1 MGLNPFLWGWKIGN
15 SIADFFTP
23 QLITA
28 DEERRA
34 IEEEERQKT
43 NQYRPP
49 KAYEPVGDTE
59 YQVPLPPP
67 PTASPPGKSYQPPPT
82 IFTTATVEEAYIQ
95 PDQAG
100 FPNWWQWLPGPWLY
114 NQLRKKPEVHQP
126 TAVKGIFQFG
136 RLMVDNHSEAP
147 LQMPEWDYMVE
158 ASESQAALQASSDAF
173 AWWLAKNGGAP
184 NPGPQVGDFYDQGA
198 LLWAVDLRAYNQGL
212 ALMYGIQA
220 PADAFANMWIRSRNA
235 LSMIPRGTTYQALE
249 IAPVSAVNQR
259 NYYEWQ
265 GEVDSAVGGAGLALS
280 IARLMQGFEEPIPR
294 IVLENSGGGLKQI
307 QRALASDQFP
317 FSVPV
322 SLLLEPEDIK
332 GKSDEEIYEKI
343 ESIPQ
348 LLLWLTRALDE
359 LIGKFPITMEFA
371 ENDLL
376 DLNDEYAEYKSNPP
390 PDISDLPFY
399 LQNDKMVSYREANG
413 VIIKK
418 VKVPNLAEAIAEILG
433 INLAEKTSNDL
444 AVEMLTRTMT
454 EIGSTKAVAV
464 NANAWIE
471 AVADY
476 LGFESK
482 DIVQNVEYTYNP
494 LLQTKSDKPISWQQL
509 LKPTEVPTAMPQF
522 NDKLTF
528 EAKFELIKE
537 IHAIVKAALTEGIG
551 KSDGQMLSRIKAFAK
566 EMGVTAKDQNR
577 DPDGISDQPKEKDDF
592 DRFLEDVE
600 YGFIGQGAW
609 ATDGQTKPYG
619 RELGQRP
626 RIKRLGSQTTDSA

>member
-1 MGLNPFLWGWKIGN
+1 MGLNPFLWGWKLGN

-34 IEEEERQKT
+34 IEDAERQKT

-49 KAYEPVGDTE
+49 KAYVPVGDTE

-67 PTASPPGKSYQPPPT
+67 PAAPSPGKNFYPPPT
-82 IFTTATVEEAYIQ
+82 IRTTATVEEAYIQ

-100 FPNWWQWLPGPWLY
+100 FPNWWQWLPGPWLF

-147 LQMPEWDYMVE
+147 LEMPEWDYMVDAGSSKE
-158 ASESQAALQASSDAF
+158 ALQTSSDAF
-173 AWWLAKNGGAP
+173 AWWIAKNGGAP

-198 LLWAVDLRAYNQGL
+198 LLWAVDLRAYNQGV

-235 LSMIPRGTTYQALE
+235 LSMIPRGTTYQALD
-249 IAPVSAVNQR
+249 ISPISAVNQR

-265 GEVDSAVGGAGLALS
+265 GEVDSAVGGAGLATS
-280 IARLMQGFEEPIPR
+280 ISNLMQGLKDSVPR
-294 IVLENSGGGLKQI
+294 IVLENSGGGIKQI
-307 QRALASDQFP
+307 QRALATDQFP
-317 FSVPV
+317 FSVPI

-332 GKSDEEIYEKI
+332 GKADEEIYQQI
-343 ESIPQ
+343 ESVPQ
-348 LLLWLTRALDE
+348 LLLWLTKALDE
-359 LIGKFPITMEFA
+359 LIGKFPITMEIA

-376 DLNDEYAEYKSNPP
+376 DMNDEYAEWKSNPP

-399 LQNDKMVSYREANG
+399 LQNDKMVSYREAGG
-413 VIIKK
+413 VIVKT

-482 DIVQNVEYTYNP
+482 DAEVKVEYTYNP
-494 LLQTKSDKPISWQQL
+494 LLQTDKNKPISWEQF
-509 LKPTEVPTAMPQF
+509 LKPTEVPTPMPQF
-522 NDKLTF
+522 SDKLTF

-551 KSDGQMLSRIKAFAK
+551 KSDAQMMSRIKAFAK
-566 EMGVTAKDQNR
+566 EMGIVPKN
-577 DPDGISDQPKEKDDF
+577 PDKNNDGASDQPREKDDF
-592 DRFLEDVE
+592 DRFLEDAE

>member
-1 MGLNPFLWGWKIGN
+1 
-15 SIADFFTP
+15 
-23 QLITA
+23 
-28 DEERRA
+28 
-34 IEEEERQKT
+34 
-43 NQYRPP
+43 
-49 KAYEPVGDTE
+49 
-59 YQVPLPPP
+59 
-67 PTASPPGKSYQPPPT
+67 
-82 IFTTATVEEAYIQ
+82 
-95 PDQAG
+95 
-100 FPNWWQWLPGPWLY
+100 
-114 NQLRKKPEVHQP
+114 
-126 TAVKGIFQFG
+126 
-136 RLMVDNHSEAP
+136 MVDNHSEAP

-158 ASESQAALQASSDAF
+158 ASESQAALQASADAF
-173 AWWLAKNGGAP
+173 AWWIAKNGGAP
-184 NPGPQVGDFYDQGA
+184 NIGPQIGDFYDQGA

-212 ALMYGIQA
+212 ALMYGVQA

-235 LSMIPRGTTYQALE
+235 LSMIPRGTTHQALE
-249 IAPVSAVNQR
+249 IIPVSAVNQR

-265 GEVDSAVGGAGLALS
+265 PEVDSAVGGAGLALS
-280 IARLMQGFEEPIPR
+280 IARLMQREEEPIPR
-294 IVLENSGGGLKQI
+294 IVLENSGGGIKQI
-307 QRALASDQFP
+307 QRALATEQFP
-317 FSVPV
+317 FQVPI
-322 SLLLEPEDIK
+322 SLLLEPEDLRGK
-332 GKSDEEIYEKI
+332 GDDEIYQTI

-348 LLLWLTRALDE
+348 LLLWLTKALDE
-359 LIGKFPITMEFA
+359 LIGKFPITMEIA

-376 DLNDEYAEYKSNPP
+376 DMNDEYAEWKRNPP

-413 VIIKK
+413 IIVKT

-433 INLAEKTSNDL
+433 INLAEKTTNDL

-476 LGFESK
+476 LGFEAK
-482 DIVQNVEYTYNP
+482 DVVQNVEYTYNP
-494 LLQTKSDKPISWQQL
+494 LLQTKEDQPISWQQL
-509 LKPTEVPTAMPQF
+509 LKPTEVPTGMPQF
-522 NDKLTF
+522 SDKLTF

-551 KSDGQMLSRIKAFAK
+551 KTDGQMLSRIRAFAK
-566 EMGVTAKDQNR
+566 EMGITPKAPDKDG
-577 DPDGISDQPKEKDDF
+577 DGTPDQPREKDDF

-609 ATDGQTKPYG
+609 ATDGITKPYG

>member
-1 MGLNPFLWGWKIGN
+1 M
-15 SIADFFTP
+15 
-23 QLITA
+23 
-28 DEERRA
+28 
-34 IEEEERQKT
+34 
-43 NQYRPP
+43 
-49 KAYEPVGDTE
+49 
-59 YQVPLPPP
+59 
-67 PTASPPGKSYQPPPT
+67 
-82 IFTTATVEEAYIQ
+82 
-95 PDQAG
+95 
-100 FPNWWQWLPGPWLY
+100 
-114 NQLRKKPEVHQP
+114 
-126 TAVKGIFQFG
+126 
-136 RLMVDNHSEAP
+136 
-147 LQMPEWDYMVE
+147 
-158 ASESQAALQASSDAF
+158 
-173 AWWLAKNGGAP
+173 
-184 NPGPQVGDFYDQGA
+184 
-198 LLWAVDLRAYNQGL
+198 
-212 ALMYGIQA
+212 
-220 PADAFANMWIRSRNA
+220 
-235 LSMIPRGTTYQALE
+235 
-249 IAPVSAVNQR
+249 
-259 NYYEWQ
+259 
-265 GEVDSAVGGAGLALS
+265 
-280 IARLMQGFEEPIPR
+280 
-294 IVLENSGGGLKQI
+294 
-307 QRALASDQFP
+307 
-317 FSVPV
+317 
-322 SLLLEPEDIK
+322 
-332 GKSDEEIYEKI
+332 
-343 ESIPQ
+343 
-348 LLLWLTRALDE
+348 
-359 LIGKFPITMEFA
+359 
-371 ENDLL
+371 
-376 DLNDEYAEYKSNPP
+376 NDEYAEYKSNPP

-413 VIIKK
+413 VIVKT

-509 LKPTEVPTAMPQF
+509 LKPTEVPTSMPQF

-566 EMGVTAKDQNR
+566 EMGVVAKN
-577 DPDGISDQPKEKDDF
+577 PDKNNDGESDQPKEKDDF

>member
-1 MGLNPFLWGWKIGN
+1 MGLNPFLWGWKLGN

-34 IEEEERQKT
+34 IEDAERQKT

-49 KAYEPVGDTE
+49 KAYVPVGDTE
-59 YQVPLPPP
+59 YQVPLPPAP
-67 PTASPPGKSYQPPPT
+67 VAPSPGKNFYPPPT
-82 IFTTATVEEAYIQ
+82 IRTTATVQEAYIQ
-95 PDQAG
+95 PQAG

-126 TAVKGIFQFG
+126 TAVKGLFQFG

-147 LQMPEWDYMVE
+147 LEMPEWDYMVE
-158 ASESQAALQASSDAF
+158 AGESQVALQASSDAF
-173 AWWLAKNGGAP
+173 AWWIAKNGGAP

-198 LLWAVDLRAYNQGL
+198 LLWAVDLRAYNQGV

-235 LSMIPRGTTYQALE
+235 LSMIPRGTTYQALN
-249 IAPVSAVNQR
+249 ISPISAVNQR

-265 GEVDSAVGGAGLALS
+265 AEVDSGVGGAGLATS
-280 IARLMQGFEEPIPR
+280 ISNLMQGLKDSVPR
-294 IVLENSGGGLKQI
+294 IVLENSGGGIKQI
-307 QRALASDQFP
+307 QRALATDQFP
-317 FSVPV
+317 FSVPI

-332 GKSDEEIYEKI
+332 GKADEEIYQQI
-343 ESIPQ
+343 ESVPQ
-348 LLLWLTRALDE
+348 LLLWLTKALDE
-359 LIGKFPITMEFA
+359 LIGKFPITMEIA

-376 DLNDEYAEYKSNPP
+376 DMDDEFKKWESSPP
-390 PDISDLPFY
+390 PGVSDLPFY
-399 LQNDKMVSYREANG
+399 LRNDKMVSYRRSNG
-413 VIIKK
+413 LIVKT

-433 INLAEKTSNDL
+433 INLAEKTTNDL

-482 DIVQNVEYTYNP
+482 DVTQNVEYTYNP
-494 LLQTKSDKPISWQQL
+494 LLQTKESQPISWQQL

-522 NDKLTF
+522 SDKLTF

-551 KSDGQMLSRIKAFAK
+551 KSDGQMLSRLKDFAK
-566 EMGVTAKDQNR
+566 EMGITPK
-577 DPDGISDQPKEKDDF
+577 DPDKNNDGNSDQPKEKDDF

-600 YGFIGQGAW
+600 WGFIGQGAW
-609 ATDGQTKPYG
+609 AAEGQTKPYG